1 MNKHFNFQ
9 VDLSPSP
16 NHVQHNTGIKVPR
29 QHIISPDAIKICKEL
44 GSGEFGVVE
53 QGVLNDGNRT
63 HQVCFTQLCFVLCWD
78 IVEVYDLMKNI
89 FRLISL

>member
-1 MNKHFNFQ
+1 

-16 NHVQHNTGIKVPR
+16 NHIQHNSGIKVPR
-29 QHIISPDAIKICKEL
+29 QHIISPEAIKICKEL

-63 HQVCFTQLCFVLCWD
+63 HQVPILPKVGFQ
-78 IVEVYDLMKNI
+78 
-89 FRLISL
+89 